1 MRNWKNWLAPI
12 LTCLTVLALALL
24 PPRLSNFR
32 DGELTGTVHA
42 EELAEDSN
50 FPAKPPTLPQR
61 IRLLVQFTEQPDT
74 LTIIGQELSGP
85 AHEEA
90 VELARRELAVLTD
103 TGGLPKELDA
113 SRAELFA
120 DKLYLRN
127 QTDLSSASFLNLG
140 GYKKP
145 SGEYHSIVLDG
156 ESGQLLSLEVSS
168 DWILKAD
175 MNLAEIGAAF
185 LDRLGLE
192 SQLVVHDS
200 SFSAGFRLKDVPVM
214 YWVTWLRGTLS
225 IQPQLDWEALDTSGG
240 SDKERTVSAAASVSD
255 AG

>member
-1 MRNWKNWLAPI
+1 MRNWKNYLAPI
-12 LTCLTVLALALL
+12 LTCLTVLALALV
-24 PPRLSNFR
+24 PSRLSALR

-50 FPAKPPTLPQR
+50 FPAKPPELPQR
-61 IRLLVQFTEQPDT
+61 IWLLAQYTEQPDN
-74 LTIIGQELSGP
+74 LTIIGQELADR

-90 VELARRELAVLTD
+90 VEQARKELAALTD
-103 TGGLPKELDA
+103 AGGLPKELDA
-113 SRAELFA
+113 GQANLFA

-127 QTDLSSASFLNLG
+127 QADLSSASFLNIG
-140 GYKKP
+140 GYKKL
-145 SGEYHSIVLDG
+145 SGEYRSIVLDG

-175 MNLAEIGAAF
+175 LNLAEIGAAF

-192 SQLVVHDS
+192 YQLIVHDKL
-200 SFSAGFRLKDVPVM
+200 FSAGFRLAGVPVI

-225 IQPQLDWEALDTSGG
+225 IQPQLDWEALDDSGA
-240 SDKERTVSAAASVSD
+240 SVENRATSAAASVFD